1 MSEFLDYYA
10 RVTLSLLLI
19 IANAIPIRLTTNA
32 PATKLDI
39 KFANEGVIY
48 KVSFFLIVIKLKI
61 VKLTT
66 IYIVSSFYK
75 K

>member
-1 MSEFLDYYA
+1 MSKCLDYYA

-19 IANAIPIRLTTNA
+19 IANATPITITTA
-32 PATKLDI
+32 PPATKLDT

-48 KVSFFLIVIKLKI
+48 KISFFFNSNKIKI

>member
-1 MSEFLDYYA
+1 MSKFLDYYA

-19 IANAIPIRLTTNA
+19 IANAIPIAITTNA

-48 KVSFFLIVIKLKI
+48 KISFSFNSNKIKNSKINYNMYCIKFL
-61 VKLTT
+61 
-66 IYIVSSFYK
+66 
-75 K
+75 

>member
-1 MSEFLDYYA
+1 MSKFLDYYA

-19 IANAIPIRLTTNA
+19 IANAIPIADTTNA
-32 PATKLDI
+32 PATKLEI

-48 KVSFFLIVIKLKI
+48 KISFFLIVIKLKI

-66 IYIVSSFYK
+66 ICIVSSFYK

>member
-1 MSEFLDYYA
+1 MSKFLDYYA

-19 IANAIPIRLTTNA
+19 IANAIPITITTNP
-32 PATKLDI
+32 PATKLDT
-39 KFANEGVIY
+39 KFANEGVIS
-48 KVSFFLIVIKLKI
+48 KISFFLIVIKLKI

>member
-19 IANAIPIRLTTNA
+19 IANAIPIRLTTNP
-32 PATKLDI
+32 PATKLDT
-39 KFANEGVIY
+39 KFANEGVIS
-48 KVSFFLIVIKLKI
+48 KISFFLIVIKLKI

>member
-1 MSEFLDYYA
+1 MSKFLDYYA

-19 IANAIPIRLTTNA
+19 IANAIPIAITTNA

-48 KVSFFLIVIKLKI
+48 KISF
-61 VKLTT
+61 
-66 IYIVSSFYK
+66 SF
-75 K
+75 